1 MNDIQA
7 AIVIERL
14 ERIIELLE
22 AQTPATWQP
31 VNVTHVCDYD
41 WSLTAPVCRY
51 CGKAPNNG

>member
-1 MNDIQA
+1 MNDVQA

-31 VNVTHVCDYD
+31 VKVTHVCDYD

-51 CGKAPNNG
+51 CGKAPNG